1 MVLNFMISNKTM
13 NYLKIQI
20 SYTECQ
26 DSGDIIIDTESMLE
40 DYNNQIFNLI
50 NKH

>member
-1 MVLNFMISNKTM
+1 M
-13 NYLKIQI
+13 NYFKIQI
-20 SYTECQ
+20 CYTECQ

-40 DYNNQIFNLI
+40 DYNNQMFNLI